1 MLLYILKKF
10 SFLLVSLFI
19 VATLT
24 FLLMHAVPGD
34 PFTEDKA
41 IPEEI
46 LEAMYR
52 HYGLDKPWYIQ
63 YGHYLKGLLTF
74 NLGPSFKYQGRLV
87 SDIISEGLPVSL
99 ILGSEALLLSICV
112 GVTLGTISS
121 IRHLRWQDHSVML
134 TAVIGISVPSFIL
147 ASFLQ
152 YFFAMK
158 LGWLPVARWGGF
170 SHSVLPAI
178 CLSALPIA
186 FIARLIRANMVEVL
200 QTEYIQTARAKG
212 VSTFRIIWHHA
223 LRNAL
228 FPVITYLG
236 PLTTSI
242 LTGSFAVE
250 KIFGIPGLGQWF
262 VNSILNRDYTLIM
275 GLTIFYS
282 ALLMLCVFLI
292 DLLYTVIDPRIQ
304 LMKRNGC

>member
-1 MLLYILKKF
+1 MFTYILKKL
-10 SFLLVSLFI
+10 SFVFISLLI

-34 PFTEDKA
+34 PFTDDKA

-46 LEAMYR
+46 LQAMYR
-52 HYGLDKPWYIQ
+52 HYGLDKPWYVQ
-63 YGHYLKGLLTF
+63 YGHYLKGLFTF

-87 SDIISEGLPVSL
+87 SDIIAEGLPVSL
-99 ILGSEALLLSICV
+99 ILGAEALLLSVCV
-112 GVTLGTISS
+112 GVALGTISS
-121 IRHLRWQDHSVML
+121 LKHLRWQDHSVML
-134 TAVIGISVPSFIL
+134 TAVMGISVPSFIL

-158 LGWLPVARWGGF
+158 LNWLPVARWGTF
-170 SHSVLPAI
+170 SHSILPAI
-178 CLSALPIA
+178 CLAALPIA

-200 QTEYIQTARAKG
+200 QSDYIQTARAKG
-212 VSTFRIIWHHA
+212 ITTFQMIWHHA

-228 FPVITYLG
+228 LPVITYLG

-242 LTGSFAVE
+242 LTGSFAIE

-304 LMKRNGC
+304 LTK